1 MSMFFQDYFL
11 DARNFQDC
19 FLVNGGNIM
28 ETLLY
33 QRVKLLCSEH
43 NITIN
48 KLESELRFAPST
60 IQKWKSVNSPSIS
73 KVVEVA
79 NYFNVSIDYLLGRT
93 EIKGSADEILNDTE
107 IISLQRA
114 KENMHDGDWERGY
127 NMLRAGFGYAF
138 RDKKKDDDS

>member
-1 MSMFFQDYFL
+1 
-11 DARNFQDC
+11 
-19 FLVNGGNIM
+19 M

-33 QRVKLLCSEH
+33 QRIKTLCSEY

-48 KLESELRFAPST
+48 RLESELNFAPST

-93 EIKGSADEILNDTE
+93 EIKGSADDVLNDAE

-114 KENMHDGDWERGY
+114 KENMHEGDWERGY

-138 RDKKKDDDS
+138 SDKKEDDDS

>member
-1 MSMFFQDYFL
+1 
-11 DARNFQDC
+11 
-19 FLVNGGNIM
+19 M

-33 QRVKLLCSEH
+33 QRIKTLCSEY

-48 KLESELRFAPST
+48 RLESELNFAPST

-93 EIKGSADEILNDTE
+93 EIKGSADDVLNNAE

-114 KENMHDGDWERGY
+114 KENIFFLLLFTIIRLLRKPTPSVAGLLSRRCQTSGSCSAQLGPRHLSAGY
-127 NMLRAGFGYAF
+127 RC
-138 RDKKKDDDS
+138 RR